1 MSCFGCW
8 LASWGRTCQLKSL
21 KAGELKSGTLRVTEQ
36 RGFLCLVG
44 LGRRDRKQG
53 WRGAACGPA
62 PQSEA
67 GGGRGRGAGAPPR
80 PAPCWLTPVKCHRT
94 GDITVPREPS
104 PRNGAVCYRRPVRRS
119 NWPPAIAAGRCVLF
133 CVTRTCAF
141 RRVSAPG
148 RSGQRERVRRAAEVA
163 EGADTARPGGRDG
176 TLPGPLGCPGRQAPK
191 ACLPPEDGASL
202 RAVQWCVDEMTW
214 SVFS

>member
-44 LGRRDRKQG
+44 LGRRARKQG

-62 PQSEA
+62 LQSGA
-67 GGGRGRGAGAPPR
+67 GGGRGRGAGALPR

-104 PRNGAVCYRRPVRRS
+104 P
-119 NWPPAIAAGRCVLF
+119 VLADP
-133 CVTRTCAF
+133 CEVSQDLRHHRAPRAQPQKW
-141 RRVSAPG
+141 RRVLST
-148 RSGQRERVRRAAEVA
+148 SRAAFELASDDRRGQVCVVLC
-163 EGADTARPGGRDG
+163 DSHLR
-176 TLPGPLGCPGRQAPK
+176 
-191 ACLPPEDGASL
+191 LPPRFCAGQERPA
-202 RAVQWCVDEMTW
+202 
-214 SVFS
+214 